1 MAIITISRQIGS
13 FGNEI
18 AQKSTGRLNYSL
30 IDISSINKMVSEYSS
45 DFSKEMIALAD
56 ENRPG
61 FFDRFFYQQSV
72 YSNLISALIYDAAS
86 KDNIIVVGRGGQFL
100 LRNQPSVIHIR
111 IIAPF
116 DLRVS
121 RVKDRQKLKPELAE
135 DMVRKIDRQR
145 ADFIRY
151 LFQANISEPEWYDMI
166 ISTEKFDVE
175 STVDILVNKARMLD
189 NAGEDAINSFKS
201 LSLQKRVEATL
212 QKKMPDSNHIKVK
225 ADSDGTVTM
234 SGYIAT
240 DVEKNKASKH
250 AESIQGVKK
259 IENLIQVA
267 YFPVTTWP

>member
-18 AQKSTGRLNYSL
+18 AQKSTNRLNYSL
-30 IDISSINKMVSEYSS
+30 IDINSINEMVSNYSS

-56 ENRPG
+56 ESRPG

-72 YSNLISALIYDAAS
+72 YSNLISALIYEAAS
-86 KDNIIVVGRGGQFL
+86 KDNIVVVGRGGQFL

-121 RVKDRQKLKPELAE
+121 RVKDRQKLKHELAE
-135 DMVRKIDRQR
+135 DMVKKIDLQR
-145 ADFIRY
+145 AEFIRY
-151 LFQANISEPEWYDMI
+151 LFQADVSNPEWYDMI
-166 ISTEKFDVE
+166 INTGKFDVE
-175 STVDILVNKARMLD
+175 STVDVLVNKARMIDLSD
-189 NAGEDAINSFKS
+189 EDTINSFKT
-201 LSLQKRVEATL
+201 LALQKRVEATL
-212 QKKMPDSNHIKVK
+212 QKEMPDSNHIKVK
-225 ADSDGTVTM
+225 ADIDGTVTM

-240 DVEKNKASKH
+240 DVEKNDASKH
-250 AESIQGVKK
+250 AESIPGVNK